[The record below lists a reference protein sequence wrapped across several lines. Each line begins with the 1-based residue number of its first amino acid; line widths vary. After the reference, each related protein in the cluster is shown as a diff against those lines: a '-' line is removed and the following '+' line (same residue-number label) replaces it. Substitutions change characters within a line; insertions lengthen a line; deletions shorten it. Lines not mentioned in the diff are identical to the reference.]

1 MAPAATTANCPGVT
15 NVMVAQPLC
24 PSLVAVMIAVPGAT
38 PKTHALPPASSDTL
52 ATVGLLD
59 CHVTM
64 RYGSTVPAAS
74 RITALSLIEPPA
86 GPTGTLVDSGVT
98 VTESTGAR
106 LDETITVAVP
116 AL

>member
-1 MAPAATTANCPGVT
+1 MEPAATPVNGPGIT
-15 NVMVAQPLC
+15 NVMLAEPLC
-24 PSLVAVMIAVPGAT
+24 PSLVAVIVAVPGAT
-38 PKTHALPPASSDTL
+38 PTTHALPPASSNTV

-86 GPTGTLVDSGVT
+86 GPTGTVVDSGVT

-116 AL
+116 A